1 MKLYYAPGVCSIGIH
16 VLLEE
21 IGKPY
26 ELETVNLREGAQH
39 QPSYTQVS
47 SKSKVP
53 ALQRDDG
60 SILTEFPVIATY
72 LAMTNPDKKLIPSDL
87 ETALRGYEA
96 MEYAVGTMHGQG
108 FARIFRP
115 ANFGPAD
122 QEDAVKAR
130 GREMVEKGFPDPR
143 QGPRRQELPRRRR
156 FFPLRRRGVL
166 RRVLGRRPPQ
176 HETPRQRRRP
186 LRAHEVAPRRAAHDA
201 AGRRGVAARQA
212 ALTLFAARTVPLP
225 QCGRGW
231 PKAG

>member
-26 ELETVNLREGAQH
+26 ELEAVNLREGAQYK
-39 QPSYTQVS
+39 SDYTKVS
-47 SKSKVP
+47 PKSKVP

-72 LAMTNPDKKLIPSDL
+72 LGLTNPDKKLMPQDM
-87 ETALRGYEA
+87 ETSLRAYEA

-115 ANFGPAD
+115 GNFGPAD

-130 GREMVEKGFPDPR
+130 GREIVEKGFEIIDKALA
-143 QGPRRQELPRRRR
+143 GKNYLGGNELSIADA
-156 FFPLRRRGVL
+156 GVFYVEFWAAARL
-166 RRVLGRRPPQ
+166 NMKLPPN
-176 HETPRQRRRP
+176 
-186 LRAHEVAPRRAAHDA
+186 VAAHYERMKA
-201 AGRRGVAARQA
+201 RPAVQRTMQQEGVA
-212 ALTLFAARTVPLP
+212 
-225 QCGRGW
+225 
-231 PKAG
+231 